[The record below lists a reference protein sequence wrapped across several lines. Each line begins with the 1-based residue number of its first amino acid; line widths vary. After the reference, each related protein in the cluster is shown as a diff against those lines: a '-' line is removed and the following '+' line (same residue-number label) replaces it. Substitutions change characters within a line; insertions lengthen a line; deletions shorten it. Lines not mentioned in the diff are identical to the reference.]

1 MDTATEPMTQDPI
14 PDTPAEDGNRPA
26 AAPQGDGTPTPIRGY
41 FQQPLFNT
49 DAIRGLER
57 VGVIDVGSNSVRMVV
72 FDGAAR
78 SPAYYF
84 NEKIMCGLGRGLAE
98 TGILNPDGRKRAL
111 AAIKRFSILADEMQL
126 TSLTMVA
133 TAAVREASDGED
145 FKTDVELG
153 TGVEMRIIQGEEEAR
168 LSAQG
173 VLLGW
178 PGARGLVCDIGG
190 SSMEL
195 AEVGDNTVGRRVSSQ
210 LGPFRLQQIKGGRK
224 GVREH
229 IARTLKDL
237 RAEVG
242 DTHDAL
248 YLVGG
253 SWRALA
259 RLDMERRGYPLTV
272 LHEYEMSPKSIRK
285 TIDWVQEQDLKTLR
299 DRTGISPE
307 RLSLVPL
314 ATVVLRKLLQV
325 FKPKRVYISSYG
337 IREGILFEQ
346 MNDDLRA
353 ADPLIEASRHLES
366 VNARVPGF
374 GRKLYYFLKPLFR
387 NTSADRMRLIRAACL
402 LHDVNWR
409 AHPDYRSESC
419 FDTATRANLGG
430 LDHKG
435 RVYLGLALMNRYKNS
450 GANSRM
456 TPVLTLLSDDEIR
469 HAIMIGR
476 AMRFGAM
483 LSVSGP
489 EAAGELRYFPK
500 KEVLELILDPARKD
514 LFGEVAEQR
523 FQSLAKTLGVTTKM
537 RLARAHSSKGSD
549 SGGLGEEPG
558 GGSSGVSPPSTG

>member
-1 MDTATEPMTQDPI
+1 MSLRTDPHVAQI
-14 PDTPAEDGNRPA
+14 PGGGLFAR
-26 AAPQGDGTPTPIRGY
+26 
-41 FQQPLFNT
+41 PLFQEP
-49 DAIRGLER
+49 DARGLAR
-57 VGVIDVGSNSVRMVV
+57 VGVIDIGSNSVRMVV

-84 NEKIMCGLGRGLAE
+84 NEKILCGLGRGLAE
-98 TGILNPDGRKRAL
+98 TGVLNPEGRQRAL
-111 AAIKRFSILADEMQL
+111 AAIKRFSILADEMQV

-133 TAAVREASDGED
+133 TAAVREARDGED

-153 TGVEMRIIQGEEEAR
+153 TGVEMRIIDGTEEAR

-224 GVREH
+224 GIRDHVSL
-229 IARTLKDL
+229 TLKDL
-237 RAEVG
+237 KDVVG
-242 DTHDAL
+242 DTHDTL
-248 YLVGG
+248 FLVVG
-253 SWRALA
+253 SWRAFAL
-259 RLDMERRGYPLTV
+259 LDMERRGYPLTV

-285 TIDWVQEQDLKTLR
+285 TIDWVEKLDLKELR
-299 DRTGISPE
+299 NRTGISPE

-314 ATVVLRKLLQV
+314 ATVVLRKMLQT
-325 FKPKRVYISSYG
+325 FKPQRVYISSYG

-387 NTSADRMRLIRAACL
+387 NASADRMRLIRAACL

-450 GANSRM
+450 GTNSRL
-456 TPVLTLLSDDEIR
+456 TPLLTLLSESEIR

-476 AMRFGAM
+476 AIRFGAM

-500 KEVLELILDPARKD
+500 KEVLELILHPSRKD

-523 FQSLAKTLGVTTKM
+523 FQSLAKTLGVDTKL
-537 RLARAHSSKGSD
+537 RVARVQSSIGGASD
-549 SGGLGEEPG
+549 ASQDRFSGFVPLSDG
-558 GGSSGVSPPSTG
+558 